1 MPSNERLPQKP
12 STRGTA
18 RKGGGNP
25 ISINTTQ
32 DQSIRDTRYS
42 DEDFLLIEDDP
53 DASNPPRQPSSA
65 IRINP
70 PTTTRRSSRDV
81 STETRRP
88 APYVPARRTQKPD
101 PGQFPVASTAR
112 PTRNTTVA
120 YPEAPARYGRTNVHW
135 LLYVG
140 LSMLAILALWALGAA
155 ALTWGT
161 NKYNDFVYG
170 YPRTYQIDQTV
181 GHNDS
186 ARNPSHFI
194 AVNLH
199 GQVIIFELPG
209 GDPSKAINYPG
220 PDLIGPQDDLLPV
233 TLSFKDINSDGKVDM
248 ILHVSDKNFVFYNN
262 GTTFAHNNTNQSPT
276 PTPTP

>member
-18 RKGGGNP
+18 RKAGGNP

-32 DQSIRDTRYS
+32 DQSIHDTQYTE
-42 DEDFLLIEDDP
+42 DDFLLMEDDP

-65 IRINP
+65 IRLNQ

-81 STETRRP
+81 SAEARRP
-88 APYVPARRTQKPD
+88 APYVPSRRTQKPD
-101 PGQFPVASTAR
+101 PGPFPTATSTR
-112 PTRNTTVA
+112 STRNTTIA
-120 YPEAPARYGRTNVHW
+120 YPETPARRRRSGAHW

-140 LSMLAILALWALGAA
+140 LSMLAILALWTLGAA

-161 NKYNDFVYG
+161 NKYNDFIYG

-186 ARNPSHFI
+186 SRNPSHFI

-233 TLSFKDINSDGKVDM
+233 TLSFSDINRDGKVDM
-248 ILHVSDKNFVFYNN
+248 VLHVSDKNFVFYNN
-262 GTTFAHNNTNQSPT
+262 GKTFAHNNANQPLT